1 MKSNLF
7 MFISL
12 LFAVLL
18 SGCSSNGTDSSLSLP
33 GQQLPGGGG
42 NNNAGGSGN
51 GLTLDTILPNRK
63 QLYSMRGDEDQQ
75 IVPFSDTILFNNADP
90 TGDVIYA
97 FPVESFM
104 DQELFFSANME
115 LNENESSVADMIY
128 VVLPKNV
135 NLDYATY
142 ALLGYK
148 ERQSQALIKD
158 NFIVYNKDMVYT
170 KPVESE
176 LTFTGQAMINYS
188 GMANDLTSDMGLT
201 NFDNV
206 IFGNASLKIMDDK
219 SYDLNMD
226 FDGFYS
232 ININAK
238 PGGDD
243 TIDTTISLSNEDK
256 LSDDLK
262 NIIKVPAS
270 EYEINGDNS
279 FTILG
284 KDSPEEVVGDFWL
297 QMNAS
302 NENFESNINITGAY
316 GGKVNK

>member
-42 NNNAGGSGN
+42 NNDAGASGN

-63 QLYSMRGDEDQQ
+63 QLYSMRGNEDQQ
-75 IVPFSDTILFNNADP
+75 IVSFSDTILFNNADP

-206 IFGNASLKIMDDK
+206 IFGNASLKITDDK